1 MSSTNNNGF
10 IAAIVEQ
17 SGGNKA
23 PLLSNDASTI
33 IEKYQTPMKRADRM
47 EEYDDGKEDS
57 DMSDFAPIES
67 IDLPTIWLNTK
78 QLPSAKGLVVGDK
91 VYLKVE
97 AEVANYSFNENV
109 EGEKREEYTFKLKK
123 GCVKKDD

>member
-1 MSSTNNNGF
+1 MSSTSNNGF

-17 SGGNKA
+17 TGGGKS
-23 PLLSNDASTI
+23 PLLSNDAPTI
-33 IEKYQTPMKRADRM
+33 VEKYQTPMKKADRM
-47 EEYDDGKEDS
+47 EEYKDGEDS
-57 DMSDFAPIES
+57 EMSDFAPIES
-67 IDLPTIWLNTK
+67 VDLPTIWLNTK